1 MRSFQTTLL
10 FAATL
15 IASYSATVGTAIARQ
30 GAPPV
35 LQYQARLLNT
45 AGQPLTATG
54 LSITFRIWDAASGG
68 TSIYTESQTLD
79 VVGGLLSAPI
89 GTVNPLPTAIFATSA
104 NRWLGI
110 TVGADAEMTPR
121 QRLGSTAYAIRA
133 DSARAADDVPNADI
147 TPKSITVGGL
157 LVIDASGNWV
167 GNPTGLMGPA
177 GPAGPVGPVG
187 PAGPQGLPGAPGAD
201 GAQGPA
207 GAPGADGAP
216 GPQGPAGADGAM
228 GPAGP
233 VGPTGPTGPTGA
245 TGPTGP
251 AGPQGLP
258 GATGADGA
266 QGPQGT
272 PGTPGAAGAQGPQG
286 PVGPEGASPFDL
298 NAGNAVL
305 DSGKLGVGT
314 TTPTGKITASTNPD
328 VVGFEHDV
336 GPVTIG
342 SKVSLTGVGI
352 FGTLS
357 DHALQIRTND
367 AMRIQ
372 VTKSGDVGIN
382 TSDPIAK
389 LDVATSDA
397 GLGISH
403 TRGAS
408 TLATSIGDDGFARL
422 GTQSNNPLRLVTN
435 GTDQVSLSQ
444 NGDVNVMNG
453 DLRVPVGNI
462 AVTTGKVGVG
472 TTTPQALLHVKG
484 TGAFRGQHVAFF
496 ESDGDNSDGIA
507 IQVKGST
514 ANGGI
519 NSQNNLISFY
529 GSSTTQIGGV
539 AGFDKT
545 YDGLSGTVSELETK
559 INAILNLNSQPRIDP
574 TVFLDFGNKNFTVNN
589 FNLGQVDFGNFTV
602 GKDGGFDGIINLLTG
617 FINIPGESINLN
629 NKSLGI
635 KDIPLPPLPIPSM
648 INNYNIADLVS
659 IPVSTSYQNAIKDL
673 GCWCLA
679 NGFDQFITMDPLTLA
694 TAVATYGLEIECRDG
709 GVTYN
714 STGADYAEWLPK
726 RDANEKFTF
735 GTIVGVK
742 GGRVSKV
749 TDGAEQ
755 LMPVSLAPVVVGN
768 TPPAGQESQYVKV
781 GFMGQVPVLVM
792 GGANA
797 GDYILPSG
805 KNDGSG
811 IAVAAGDL
819 KVSQMGQIIGR
830 ALEASKND
838 RVDLVNTL
846 IGVKT
851 NEWAEISQRHDS
863 RIAELESE
871 VSEQAN
877 TLATMEERI
886 LRLEA
891 AIAATRK

>member
-1 MRSFQTTLL
+1 MQLFRTTLL
-10 FAATL
+10 LATTIVVAFSSAAP
-15 IASYSATVGTAIARQ
+15 TAHARQ

-54 LSITFRIWDAASGG
+54 LNVTFRIWDAANGG
-68 TSIYTESQTLD
+68 AVIYTESQTLD

-89 GTVNPLPTAIFATSA
+89 GTVTPLPSAIFSTSA

-110 TVGADAEMTPR
+110 TVGTDSEMTPR

-133 DSARAADDVPNADI
+133 DSARAADDVPNAEI
-147 TPKSITVGGL
+147 TPKSVTVGGM

-167 GNPTGLMGPA
+167 GNPTGLIGPI
-177 GPAGPVGPVG
+177 GPAGPVGPQGAQGPQGDPG
-187 PAGPQGLPGAPGAD
+187 PAGPQGL
-201 GAQGPA
+201 QGDA
-207 GAPGADGAP
+207 
-216 GPQGPAGADGAM
+216 
-228 GPAGP
+228 
-233 VGPTGPTGPTGA
+233 
-245 TGPTGP
+245 GP
-251 AGPQGLP
+251 AGPQ
-258 GATGADGA
+258 
-266 QGPQGT
+266 
-272 PGTPGAAGAQGPQG
+272 GAQGPQG

-298 NAGNAVL
+298 DSGNAVL
-305 DSGKLGVGT
+305 SSGKLGVGT
-314 TTPTGKITASTNPD
+314 TTPNGKITASTAPD

-336 GPVTIG
+336 GAVSIG
-342 SKVSLTGVGI
+342 SKVSLGGVGI

-367 AMRIQ
+367 ATRIH
-372 VTKSGDVGIN
+372 VSKSGDVGIN
-382 TSDPIAK
+382 TNNPIAK

-397 GLGISH
+397 GFGISH

-408 TLATSIGDDGFARL
+408 TLATTIGDDGFARL
-422 GTQSNNPLRLVTN
+422 GTQSNSPLRLITN
-435 GTDQVSLSQ
+435 GTDQVNLSQ
-444 NGDVNVMNG
+444 NGDLNVLNG
-453 DLRVPVGNI
+453 DLKVPVGN
-462 AVTTGKVGVG
+462 VTVTAGKAGVG

-496 ESDGDNSDGIA
+496 EADGDNSDGIA
-507 IQVKGST
+507 IQVKGLT

-519 NSQNNLISFY
+519 NGENNLISFY
-529 GSSTTQIGGV
+529 NSGATQIGGV

-545 YDGLSGTVSELETK
+545 YDGLAGSVSELEQK
-559 INAILNLNSQPRIDP
+559 INAILNLGSQPRLDP
-574 TVFLDFGNKNFTVNN
+574 TVFLDFGNKNFTVDN

-602 GKDGGFDGIINLLTG
+602 GKDGGFGGIVDLITG
-617 FINIPGESINLN
+617 WIDIPGESINLN

-648 INNYNIADLVS
+648 IGNYDITDLVT
-659 IPVSTSYQNAIKDL
+659 IPVSTSYQNAIEDL
-673 GCWCLA
+673 ICWCLD
-679 NGFDQFITMDPLTLA
+679 NGFDQFVTMDPLTLA
-694 TAVATYGLEIECRDG
+694 TAVATYAVQIECLDG

-726 RDANEKFTF
+726 SDVNEKFTF

-768 TPPAGQESQYVKV
+768 TPPKGEESGYVKV

-792 GGANA
+792 GGAKA

-811 IAVAAGDL
+811 IAVAPGDL
-819 KVSQMGQIIGR
+819 EVSQMGQIVGR
-830 ALEASKND
+830 ALEASEND

-851 NEWAEISQRHDS
+851 NEWAEISQRHDA
-863 RIAELESE
+863 RLAVLENE
-871 VSEQAN
+871 VSEQAAA
-877 TLATMEERI
+877 LATMEDRI
-886 LRLEA
+886 FRLEA
-891 AIAATRK
+891 AIAATQK